1 MKREED
7 GKERNVSG
15 IGPTNVPTASS
26 AGAKGK
32 GNLLSQQKNLK
43 RKQGEKRLMTT
54 TKRTRRRRIG
64 KNKRYINQPPP
75 GQSRKHTYSRPNCW
89 RRFTKLDF

>member
-64 KNKRYINQPPP
+64 KKKIHKPTAAWAVAETYIL
-75 GQSRKHTYSRPNCW
+75 SA
-89 RRFTKLDF
+89 